1 MSRSYNPTLIPY
13 HNSNGVG
20 ISTVGFNTITKDAF
34 ATLSVGFSTADM
46 FPFVVGDKVMIENV
60 SIGVGSTGKGY
71 NSADH
76 DYKLFT
82 VNAVDANLGGI
93 GATITY
99 SMSAE
104 FPDDGTFPGT
114 FDANNSAGRIIPEK
128 YFPQFDIQLGVNDY
142 LEGETVTSGSA
153 SGTVESW
160 DSEIGILKVSSNK
173 DFTVNDVIKG
183 ERVKI
188 KGYLEDFALSQSEA
202 DNLIMSARDIV
213 YKD

>member
-1 MSRSYNPTLIPY
+1 MCIRDS
-13 HNSNGVG
+13 
-20 ISTVGFNTITKDAF
+20 
-34 ATLSVGFSTADM
+34 
-46 FPFVVGDKVMIENV
+46 
-60 SIGVGSTGKGY
+60 

-104 FPDDGTFPGT
+104 FPDSGTFPGT
-114 FDANNSAGRIIPEK
+114 FDPNNSAGRIIPEK

-142 LEGETVTSGSA
+142 LNGETVSSPSA

-160 DSEIGILKVSSNK
+160 NSQIGILKVSANNNFVVGDTISCLLYTSPSPR
-173 DFTVNDVIKG
+173 DRT
-183 ERVKI
+183 R
-188 KGYLEDFALSQSEA
+188 SRMPS
-202 DNLIMSARDIV
+202 SA
-213 YKD
+213 

>member
-1 MSRSYNPTLIPY
+1 MTKSYAPTLIPFE
-13 HNSNGVG
+13 NSNGVG

-34 ATLSVGFSTADM
+34 VKLSVGFSTANV
-46 FPFVVGDKVMIENV
+46 FPFVVGDTVMIENV
-60 SIGVGSTGKGY
+60 SIGIGSTGKGY

-99 SMSAE
+99 SMAAE

-114 FDANNSAGRIIPEK
+114 FDPNNSAGRIIPEK
-128 YFPQFDIQLGVNDY
+128 YFPQFDIELGTNDY
-142 LEGETVTSGSA
+142 LDGETVSSTSA

-160 DSEIGILKVSSNK
+160 NSEIGILKVSANNNFNCLLYTSP
-173 DFTVNDVIKG
+173 
-183 ERVKI
+183 
-188 KGYLEDFALSQSEA
+188 SP
-202 DNLIMSARDIV
+202 RDRG
-213 YKD
+213 

>member
-1 MSRSYNPTLIPY
+1 MASFTFIGITSGGRGYGVAPKLLIRDGKTKKIITDADLKYSLGDTSVTILKNPTGMTKSYAPTLIPFE
-13 HNSNGVG
+13 NSNGVG

-34 ATLSVGFSTADM
+34 VKLSVGFSTANV
-46 FPFVVGDKVMIENV
+46 FPFVVGDTVMIENV
-60 SIGVGSTGKGY
+60 SIGIGSTGKGY

-114 FDANNSAGRIIPEK
+114 FDPNNSCLL
-128 YFPQFDIQLGVNDY
+128 Y
-142 LEGETVTSGSA
+142 TSPSPR
-153 SGTVESW
+153 
-160 DSEIGILKVSSNK
+160 DS
-173 DFTVNDVIKG
+173 
-183 ERVKI
+183 
-188 KGYLEDFALSQSEA
+188 
-202 DNLIMSARDIV
+202 
-213 YKD
+213 